1 MRVRTTVAL
10 CVLLL
15 SARAQ
20 AKHASCFKGTDP
32 RTGVEIAVNELGK
45 VTSCTVVVSSGSPI
59 HDAASCKRSLPQL
72 GIKPA
77 LQHGKPIAST
87 ARYWVSWACP
97 VDPAFAPKHAES
109 DTSWVKDGLDATRR
123 PGELRIP

>member
-1 MRVRTTVAL
+1 MRIAAIAAMCGLML
-10 CVLLL
+10 CG
-15 SARAQ
+15 SGQ
-20 AKHASCFKGTDP
+20 AKNAKCFKGTDP
-32 RTGVEIAVNELGK
+32 RTSVEIAVSEVGK
-45 VTSCTVVVSSGSPI
+45 VTSCTVVISSGSPV

-97 VDPAFAPKHAES
+97 VDPAFPPKHAAG
-109 DTSWVKDGLDATRR
+109 DTSWVKDGLDATRG
-123 PGELRIP
+123 PGEMRMP